1 MSAFATTSDTL
12 RQQLRV
18 SYQGLSDLHQQ
29 ILRLFSVFY
38 EPVNRTIF
46 LQCLNA
52 INVRQDNGKNFNS
65 STLKP
70 HIEYLIKQDL
80 LIQERGLSPRCNHLI
95 AEIATRDAISAG
107 TWLGMVK
114 TIEIY
119 FPIPTQY
126 NDENVKRFN
135 SQKQLLREVRIGIY
149 RQDIEYVLL
158 QVESYKKYAYGA
170 KSISLD
176 EILQLVLNNPFDV
189 QWFEQLPQDLY
200 EVGLHSILL
209 DSVLNLT
216 SSQSQFDLLQAL
228 ATGSNDRCSDSLRLL
243 LAEQLILRDDV
254 VAARHCLEQVSKEAQ
269 EASKVLWGWLA
280 FLEGDYKK
288 AIALYTTAYQSLKK
302 STRKKK
308 VYFESIGGIF
318 FILALLQDGSTTSL
332 KEATVH
338 AKIMA
343 AKSNHWLQYVYTW
356 LFRVLEIQQGDMSH
370 RDWIENAY
378 IFAYDESTSIETF
391 ICSLCLYWA
400 DEAQARKRVPRF
412 LKLLS
417 DRAEKVGYYW
427 LAVKAAE
434 LLFRLKTKKN
444 LGKEL
449 SANNDIPALVDLI
462 KPKQP
467 WELSLKALA
476 NLQKPEIEV
485 RIESEKRLVWLLAF
499 YSTRFVLQPREQKI
513 TVKGTWSKG
522 RPIAIR
528 RLDQDPHQFDY
539 LTSQDMLVC
548 SCIETNYFGYYR
560 EVDYSFSDRAMAAL
574 VGHPLVFWE
583 DSPSIRVD
591 IVAGEPELIVKKL
604 KKERLSLEF
613 SPKLKTDQE
622 IILVKE
628 TPTRIKVITVTIEHQ
643 RIAEILGEKNCLN
656 VPASASE
663 QVLAAIGGVSP
674 IVTVHSDI
682 GGGVTSATEVVA
694 NSQPH
699 LHLLPAGEGLKAA
712 LLCRPFG
719 EKGSYYRPGK
729 GGSTVIAEID
739 GERLQTTREMK
750 LEKQLAD
757 EVMQSCPVL
766 NRHDDQDGEWL
777 IEDAEDCLTL
787 LLELQE
793 LGEQVVVEWP
803 EGEKLR
809 IAHQAGMSNFSM
821 QIKSQNNWFAASG
834 ELQLDE
840 NLVLDMENLLT
851 LLEKTPSRFIPLGD
865 GQFVALT
872 QQFRQRLDELRAFGS
887 KEGDALHFH
896 PLTSMVLEDAI
907 ADMDSVKTD
916 KHWKKQ
922 VRKLKEMKELEPK
935 LPSTLQAELRDYQ
948 IEGFE
953 WLARLAHWGVG
964 ACLADQMGL
973 GKTLQALALILTHAT
988 KGATL
993 IIAPTSV
1000 CMNWIDEAAKFAP
1013 TLNPVEFTSKDRQDT
1028 LDELQSL
1035 DLFVCSY
1042 GMLQQ
1047 EEVAKMLAEV
1057 EWQTIVLDE
1066 AQAIKNM
1073 NTKRS
1078 QAAMKLQG
1086 QFKLITT
1093 GTPIEN
1099 HLGELWNLFRF
1110 INPGLLGSSDQFSQR
1125 FAIPIERYQDK
1136 PTKKQLK
1143 KLIQPFILRRTK
1155 TQVLEELPS
1164 RTEITLHVDMS
1175 EAETAFYE
1183 ALRQKAI
1190 AKLAGSD
1197 AEAGTKHLQVLAEIM
1212 KLRRACCNSR
1222 LVMSDS
1228 TLPSAKLE
1236 LFGEVLQNLLEN
1248 RHKALVFSQFVD
1260 HLHIM
1265 RDYLEQ
1271 NNISYQYL
1279 DGSTPAKQRKVR
1291 VNKFQGGE
1299 GDVFLISL
1307 KAGGTGLN
1315 LTAADYVLHM
1325 DPWWNPAVEDQASDR
1340 AHRIGQKRPV
1350 TIYRLVTKGTI
1361 EEKIVQLHHQ
1371 KRDLADSLLEGT
1383 EMSGK
1388 ISTDALLKLM
1398 TQ

>member
-522 RPIAIR
+522 RPI
-528 RLDQDPHQFDY
+528 
-539 LTSQDMLVC
+539 
-548 SCIETNYFGYYR
+548 
-560 EVDYSFSDRAMAAL
+560 
-574 VGHPLVFWE
+574 
-583 DSPSIRVD
+583 
-591 IVAGEPELIVKKL
+591 
-604 KKERLSLEF
+604 
-613 SPKLKTDQE
+613 
-622 IILVKE
+622 
-628 TPTRIKVITVTIEHQ
+628 
-643 RIAEILGEKNCLN
+643 
-656 VPASASE
+656 
-663 QVLAAIGGVSP
+663 
-674 IVTVHSDI
+674 
-682 GGGVTSATEVVA
+682 
-694 NSQPH
+694 
-699 LHLLPAGEGLKAA
+699 
-712 LLCRPFG
+712 
-719 EKGSYYRPGK
+719 
-729 GGSTVIAEID
+729 
-739 GERLQTTREMK
+739 
-750 LEKQLAD
+750 
-757 EVMQSCPVL
+757 
-766 NRHDDQDGEWL
+766 
-777 IEDAEDCLTL
+777 
-787 LLELQE
+787 
-793 LGEQVVVEWP
+793 
-803 EGEKLR
+803 
-809 IAHQAGMSNFSM
+809 
-821 QIKSQNNWFAASG
+821 
-834 ELQLDE
+834 
-840 NLVLDMENLLT
+840 
-851 LLEKTPSRFIPLGD
+851 
-865 GQFVALT
+865 
-872 QQFRQRLDELRAFGS
+872 
-887 KEGDALHFH
+887 
-896 PLTSMVLEDAI
+896 
-907 ADMDSVKTD
+907 
-916 KHWKKQ
+916 
-922 VRKLKEMKELEPK
+922 
-935 LPSTLQAELRDYQ
+935 
-948 IEGFE
+948 
-953 WLARLAHWGVG
+953 
-964 ACLADQMGL
+964 
-973 GKTLQALALILTHAT
+973 
-988 KGATL
+988 
-993 IIAPTSV
+993 
-1000 CMNWIDEAAKFAP
+1000 
-1013 TLNPVEFTSKDRQDT
+1013 
-1028 LDELQSL
+1028 
-1035 DLFVCSY
+1035 
-1042 GMLQQ
+1042 
-1047 EEVAKMLAEV
+1047 
-1057 EWQTIVLDE
+1057 
-1066 AQAIKNM
+1066 
-1073 NTKRS
+1073 
-1078 QAAMKLQG
+1078 
-1086 QFKLITT
+1086 
-1093 GTPIEN
+1093 
-1099 HLGELWNLFRF
+1099 
-1110 INPGLLGSSDQFSQR
+1110 
-1125 FAIPIERYQDK
+1125 
-1136 PTKKQLK
+1136 
-1143 KLIQPFILRRTK
+1143 
-1155 TQVLEELPS
+1155 
-1164 RTEITLHVDMS
+1164 
-1175 EAETAFYE
+1175 
-1183 ALRQKAI
+1183 
-1190 AKLAGSD
+1190 
-1197 AEAGTKHLQVLAEIM
+1197 
-1212 KLRRACCNSR
+1212 
-1222 LVMSDS
+1222 
-1228 TLPSAKLE
+1228 
-1236 LFGEVLQNLLEN
+1236 
-1248 RHKALVFSQFVD
+1248 
-1260 HLHIM
+1260 
-1265 RDYLEQ
+1265 
-1271 NNISYQYL
+1271 
-1279 DGSTPAKQRKVR
+1279 
-1291 VNKFQGGE
+1291 
-1299 GDVFLISL
+1299 
-1307 KAGGTGLN
+1307 N
-1315 LTAADYVLHM
+1315 LT
-1325 DPWWNPAVEDQASDR
+1325 
-1340 AHRIGQKRPV
+1340 
-1350 TIYRLVTKGTI
+1350 T
-1361 EEKIVQLHHQ
+1361 
-1371 KRDLADSLLEGT
+1371 
-1383 EMSGK
+1383 
-1388 ISTDALLKLM
+1388 
-1398 TQ
+1398 